1 MSQFRMAAGSN
12 ASSVRLVTV
21 SGGMR
26 SSRPAVGSTSTS
38 GKTLTAWIVRTIMIA
53 TVAFA
58 LLDLSLLLTSVR
70 H

>member
-1 MSQFRMAAGSN
+1 MSQYGVAGGSH

-38 GKTLTAWIVRTIMIA
+38 GKKLTAWIVRSIMLA